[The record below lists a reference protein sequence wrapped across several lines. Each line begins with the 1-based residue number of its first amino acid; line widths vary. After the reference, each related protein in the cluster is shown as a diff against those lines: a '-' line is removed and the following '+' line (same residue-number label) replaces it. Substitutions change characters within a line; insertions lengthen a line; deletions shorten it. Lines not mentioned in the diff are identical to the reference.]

1 MANIVCKL
9 KSFKTSN
16 KEKIFLK
23 LVVKSCL
30 TALRAAPEKISIPLN
45 KLSYTKTKM
54 TYLT

>member
-16 KEKIFLK
+16 KEKILLK